1 MIVTLFIKVYSSHY
15 STMNQLTSNLTAA
28 RRRSSVM
35 LMDTEGTNSKD
46 LANRVRTLE
55 RDLQRRQESYITRER
70 EYQLKVEELEASLN
84 IQRQK
89 KTDWMN
95 SDDKLT
101 RFKDMQNQII
111 KNVESVQEKA
121 SKVLRDQEKDLL
133 RSFQTRLFNL
143 QEELVAERNK
153 RDDGSMAWIEKCK
166 RLESEFEWSKEI
178 SSRLEES
185 NSKLIAEN
193 TRLKAQHATQE
204 EDRGFLVKQVS
215 ATKKENARLKT
226 ENGQL
231 ASEVES
237 LKKEVSNCMLI
248 YLASLTQYLIIH
260 APTAGSDRGRVRG
273 DRPGRSNSRGAA
285 GAGESWRCRGE
296 V

>member
-1 MIVTLFIKVYSSHY
+1 
-15 STMNQLTSNLTAA
+15 
-28 RRRSSVM
+28 M
-35 LMDTEGTNSKD
+35 LMDTEGANSKD

-70 EYQLKVEELEASLN
+70 EYQLKIEELEASLN

-166 RLESEFEWSKEI
+166 RLESEFEWAKEI

-185 NSKLIAEN
+185 NSKFIAEN

-231 ASEVES
+231 ANEVES
-237 LKKEVSNCMLI
+237 LKKEVSN
-248 YLASLTQYLIIH
+248 SLCVFFL
-260 APTAGSDRGRVRG
+260 P
-273 DRPGRSNSRGAA
+273 
-285 GAGESWRCRGE
+285 
-296 V
+296 